1 MKINNWDIKIVQLIL
16 LCLIALICFSGIV
29 IFFVLK
35 MWILGIIAIIIT
47 IITMALALSMIVF
60 SGNWVETISIDNE
73 KIVVYRFG
81 KEINRIKWQQ
91 VTEIYEKDF
100 VGRTNLAQFY
110 FSDGQDRLLND
121 KNGNEHFITFRCA
134 REKACLFSKFT
145 DLPIQQM
152 EHNK

>member
-1 MKINNWDIKIVQLIL
+1 MKINNTEWKIVNTFLYSVCLSISLVSIFPFVNKDIVFGVILLFGGMFVLIL
-16 LCLIALICFSGIV
+16 MLLTIGWPVTIKLEEEN
-29 IFFVLK
+29 
-35 MWILGIIAIIIT
+35 II
-47 IITMALALSMIVF
+47 
-60 SGNWVETISIDNE
+60 
-73 KIVVYRFG
+73 VYRFR
-81 KEINRIKWQQ
+81 KEINRIKWEQ

-145 DLPIQQM
+145 DLPIQQI

>member
-1 MKINNWDIKIVQLIL
+1 MNINNWDIKIVQLIL

-134 REKACLFSKFT
+134 REKARLFSNYT
-145 DLPIQQM
+145 DILIQQI
-152 EHNK
+152 ESTK

>member
-1 MKINNWDIKIVQLIL
+1 MSI
-16 LCLIALICFSGIV
+16 IV

-145 DLPIQQM
+145 DLPIQQI